1 MEILNTIC
9 YGSALLFTS
18 AILVALVASF
28 VSSIVLCFQ
37 KKVEGGLLSK
47 IAVAL
52 ALGSVCPWVLR
63 LAIFFFDKM
72 LGM

>member
-18 AILVALVASF
+18 AIFIALIASF
-28 VSSIVLCFQ
+28 ASSIVLCFQ

-52 ALGSVCPWVLR
+52 SLGAVCPWVLR

>member
-47 IAVAL
+47 IAVSLFLCA
-52 ALGSVCPWVLR
+52 VCPWVLR